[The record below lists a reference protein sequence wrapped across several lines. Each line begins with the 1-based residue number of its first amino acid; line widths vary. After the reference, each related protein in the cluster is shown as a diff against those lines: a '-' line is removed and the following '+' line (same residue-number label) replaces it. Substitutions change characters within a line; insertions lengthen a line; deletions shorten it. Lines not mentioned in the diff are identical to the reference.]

1 MSVQPLAVT
10 ALQSRL
16 AQQPPLLLLDVREP
30 REFEFACIAG
40 SLLIP
45 LQQLPQ
51 RLAKLDS
58 MRETAVI
65 CHHGLRSR
73 QAAEYLVAAGFTQV
87 FNVSGGI
94 DAWSLACDSNVPRY

>member
-1 MSVQPLAVT
+1 MSVQQLAVT
-10 ALQSRL
+10 ALQARL

-30 REFEFACIAG
+30 REFEFASIAG

-51 RLAKLDS
+51 RLAELEP
-58 MRETAVI
+58 MRDIAVI
-65 CHHGLRSR
+65 CHHGMRSR

-87 FNVSGGI
+87 FNVTGGI
-94 DAWSLACDSNVPRY
+94 DAWSLVCDSSVPRY